1 VNRKLT
7 TMKPATLIARL
18 LLGAIFVIFGLN
30 FWLKFIPIP
39 APAEGTPA
47 DGFMDVL
54 FITGYLAAVKV
65 LEILGGL
72 LVWSGKFTGAGLL
85 ILGPIILN
93 IMMYDFFITKAFNPV
108 STVAAILALFL
119 LWTKRERFIAFA
131 TA

>member
-1 VNRKLT
+1 
-7 TMKPATLIARL
+7 MKPATLVARL
-18 LLGAIFVIFGLN
+18 LLGAIFVVFGLN

-39 APAEGTPA
+39 QPTEGTPA
-47 DGFMDVL
+47 DGFMGVL
-54 FITGYLAAVKV
+54 FVTGYLMVVKI

-93 IMMYDFFITKAFNPV
+93 IMMYDAIVAKGFNPV

-119 LWTKRERFIAFA
+119 LWTKRERFVAFA